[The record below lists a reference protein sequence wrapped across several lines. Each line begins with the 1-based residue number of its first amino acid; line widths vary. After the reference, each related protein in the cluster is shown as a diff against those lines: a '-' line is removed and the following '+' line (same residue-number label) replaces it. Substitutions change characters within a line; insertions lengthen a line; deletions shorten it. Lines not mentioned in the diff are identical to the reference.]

1 MRKIFTLRNPLS
13 HPILVGLEYI
23 ALYYLGYRL
32 GPFVFKSSL
41 QTEFYILLCGL
52 VLLWLLIKIN
62 GYSKREL
69 GLEPFFEKAYLA
81 PYIAVV
87 LLAISLLSLGKVLGL
102 KPLPK
107 EVAPIPFVVIFSLA
121 SAFCQ
126 EVMFRSYLTQRL
138 QILTRNP
145 LLIIL
150 FVSLAFAWW
159 HTPFGSLYIIM
170 GSFMF
175 SIAWTWLYLKYKCLV
190 LAWLSHAIIH
200 LTLGLLFV
208 F

>member
-41 QTEFYILLCGL
+41 QTEFYI
-52 VLLWLLIKIN
+52 
-62 GYSKREL
+62 R
-69 GLEPFFEKAYLA
+69 LEPFFEKAYLA